1 MPLGGLVPLVL
12 IQIGE
17 VVPGGVGSG
26 LYGIVVFAIIAMFV
40 AGLMVGRTPEYL
52 GKKLEAKEV
61 KMAMLAI
68 LIMPVFILGFT
79 RGLGRAAGGAR
90 RPRQPGPAR
99 LHGNP
104 LCLLVGGRQQRLG
117 LRRPHRQRALVRHD
131 DGHRHAGLPL
141 RHHRAGAWRSPARW
155 RPSRSWRPR
164 PAPSRPTACC
174 SSRLLTGVIVI
185 VSGLEFF
192 PALAL
197 GPIVEHFQ
205 MLAGKTF

>member
-1 MPLGGLVPLVL
+1 MHDSYMPLGGLVPLVL

-52 GKKLEAKEV
+52 GKKIEAKEV

-68 LIMPVFILGFT
+68 LIMPLFILGFT
-79 RGLGRAAGGAR
+79 RRLGRAAGGAG

-99 LHGNP
+99 LHRDP

-117 LRRPHRQRALVRHD
+117 LRRPDRQHALVQHD
-131 DGHRHAGLPL
+131 ARHRHARLPL
-141 RHHRAGAWRSPARW
+141 RHHRAGDGDRRLAGGQAEAGAR
-155 RPSRSWRPR
+155 R
-164 PAPSRPTACC
+164 PAPSRPTALC
-174 SSRLLTGVIVI
+174 SS
-185 VSGLEFF
+185 
-192 PALAL
+192 AC
-197 GPIVEHFQ
+197 
-205 MLAGKTF
+205 